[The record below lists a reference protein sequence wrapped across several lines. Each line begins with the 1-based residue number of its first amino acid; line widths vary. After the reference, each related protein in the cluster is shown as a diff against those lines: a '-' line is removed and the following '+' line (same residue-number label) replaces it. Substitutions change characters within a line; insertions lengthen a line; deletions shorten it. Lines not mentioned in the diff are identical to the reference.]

1 MTTQGQQFSIDG
13 SAVKII
19 SSSNHYQSVVIHTD
33 GAIYIGDSNAVS
45 TSTGFKLDVG
55 TEGEF
60 MVAPYSELW
69 AISNGG
75 TTKTT
80 YLLVT
85 VI

>member
-19 SSSNHYQSVVIHTD
+19 SSSNHYQSVAIHTD
-33 GAIYIGDSNAVS
+33 GAIYLSNTDTVT

-55 TEGEF
+55 TEMSF
-60 MVAPYSELW
+60 TVAPYNEIW
-69 AISNGG
+69 AISNGL
-75 TTKTT
+75 TTKTA